1 MEMNNDAGW
10 MFMIQVLSGAFPRGT
25 DLRPLAGQFAQSV
38 GVVSKTPRVHYIVEK
53 K

>member
-1 MEMNNDAGW
+1 MSNEAGW
-10 MFMIQVLSGAFPRGT
+10 LYMIQVLSGAFPRGT